1 MLLYTVHQSSYISL
15 AFHFVFRISY
25 FVFAFDL
32 CLMKILALSSSR
44 AGNGG
49 YLEAAA
55 PMIREF
61 IGEGNKRA
69 AFIPFASVDRD
80 YVQYLTKVQEALNFI
95 SNIQLVDEPHGL
107 EVIRN
112 AEVILVGGGNTFK
125 LLHDL
130 YHFELVELLREKV
143 GKGALYIGWSAGA
156 NITGK
161 TIGTTNDMPIVQP
174 RSFDALQF
182 LPFQI
187 NPHYLN
193 QKPEGFH
200 GETRDQRLEEFV
212 KMNPGLPVVGI
223 PEGTALRRDG
233 NQLSYMANVPALLLE
248 NKGGIER
255 RIINPGEDLS
265 FLL

>member
-1 MLLYTVHQSSYISL
+1 M
-15 AFHFVFRISY
+15 R
-25 FVFAFDL
+25 
-32 CLMKILALSSSR
+32 ILALSSSR
-44 AGNGG
+44 EGNGG

-61 IGEGNKRA
+61 IGEGNKKA
-69 AFIPFASVDRD
+69 AFIPFALVDRD
-80 YVQYLTKVQEALNFI
+80 YQQYLAKVQEALAI
-95 SNIQLVDEPHGL
+95 LPNIQLVDETNGL
-107 EVIRN
+107 EVLNN
-112 AEVILVGGGNTFK
+112 AEIILVGGGNTFK

-130 YHFELVELLREKV
+130 YKFEMLDLLREKV
-143 GKGALYIGWSAGA
+143 RKGALYAGWSAGA

-161 TIGTTNDMPIVQP
+161 TIGTTNDMPIIQP

-212 KMNPGLPVVGI
+212 KMNPGLPVIGL
-223 PEGTALRRDG
+223 PEGTALKRNG
-233 NQLSYMANVPALLLE
+233 NQLQYIGDVPALLLE
-248 NKGGIER
+248 NKDGIER
-255 RIINPGEDLS
+255 RMINPGGDLS
-265 FLL
+265 QLL